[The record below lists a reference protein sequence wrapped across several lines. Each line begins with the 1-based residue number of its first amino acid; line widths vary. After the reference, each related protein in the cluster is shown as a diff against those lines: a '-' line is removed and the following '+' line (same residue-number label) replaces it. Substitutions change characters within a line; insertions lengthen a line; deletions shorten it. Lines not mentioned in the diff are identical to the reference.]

1 MRLRML
7 IVHSVLFITSKE
19 GHGSLAKFKRVHI
32 VYTTLKNE
40 EFPVSKKKMHRHES
54 LESWAFGDG
63 SNSPEKYP
71 SSSAN
76 R

>member
-19 GHGSLAKFKRVHI
+19 GHGSLAKFKRATV
-32 VYTTLKNE
+32 KKE

-54 LESWAFGDG
+54 LEL
-63 SNSPEKYP
+63 
-71 SSSAN
+71 
-76 R
+76 

>member
-7 IVHSVLFITSKE
+7 IVLYYYQRRTRKSSKVQTRTY
-19 GHGSLAKFKRVHI
+19 SLHDTKKGGIPR
-32 VYTTLKNE
+32 LE
-40 EFPVSKKKMHRHES
+40 KKMHRHES

>member
-7 IVHSVLFITSKE
+7 IVLLHSVLFITSKWE
-19 GHGSLAKFKRVHI
+19 HKSLAKFKRATV
-32 VYTTLKNE
+32 KNE